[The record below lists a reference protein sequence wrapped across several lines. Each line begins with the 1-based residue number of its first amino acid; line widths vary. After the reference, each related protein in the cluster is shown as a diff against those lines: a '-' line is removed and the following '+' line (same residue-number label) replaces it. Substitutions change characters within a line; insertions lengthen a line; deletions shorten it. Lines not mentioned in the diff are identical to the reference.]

1 MPSSRIKA
9 SWLPTR
15 AAQSAAE
22 RWLPSTPI
30 SRRIAKVS
38 RYSSTMQPI
47 SQQYLRK
54 RYSWQSTEWNADNS
68 NSLESL
74 LQTFLFSALR
84 PTSSVWINTKVSWTA
99 TYWPYL
105 VPIFQE
111 TCTSH
116 RWSQTFRRHIIRLG
130 AVIASRAKSSCNP
143 SPLILAFYESRF
155 SFFLPKQKKRSHAVF
170 RSQIQTRKVIVSNP

>member
-47 SQQYLRK
+47 SQQFLRK
-54 RYSWQSTEWNADNS
+54 RNSWQSTEWIADNS
-68 NSLESL
+68 HPLGQL
-74 LQTFLFSALR
+74 LKTFLFSALR
-84 PTSSVWINTKVSWTA
+84 PTSSVWKWHKGKLDCDLLTLFGSYIPGNLHFTQVIPDFSKA
-99 TYWPYL
+99 H
-105 VPIFQE
+105 
-111 TCTSH
+111 H
-116 RWSQTFRRHIIRLG
+116 RNWSGYCFPGQT
-130 AVIASRAKSSCNP
+130 SCNP

-155 SFFLPKQKKRSHAVF
+155 SFFLPEQKKRSHAVF